1 MKKSK
6 SQFAWHKHSILF
18 QWYVW
23 QTHNKGLV
31 TFQNG
36 KDALKAVESLRE
48 NSMVDGSKIDF
59 RLEEKD
65 LFLDNLNDTTD

>member
-1 MKKSK
+1 M
-6 SQFAWHKHSILF
+6 
-18 QWYVW
+18 
-23 QTHNKGLV
+23 